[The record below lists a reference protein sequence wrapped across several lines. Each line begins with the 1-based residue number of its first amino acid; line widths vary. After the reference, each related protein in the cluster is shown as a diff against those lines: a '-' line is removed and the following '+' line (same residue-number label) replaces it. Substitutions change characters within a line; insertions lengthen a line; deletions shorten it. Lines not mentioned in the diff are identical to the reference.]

1 MTVRFYSS
9 VATEKQLVGT
19 ITSGQTTCVVSD
31 TIGLPV
37 TFPYTLALSYETLT
51 EELVDV
57 TNAAGS
63 TLTIVRAIDGTSAAS
78 HAAGAR
84 VRHTSSARDFA
95 DSRNHE
101 NSSTGV
107 HGLLPGEDI
116 VGTNRVQTLTNKTVV
131 DLTGNLKNIEI
142 TNTPPN
148 AMTITNTPA
157 YAATD
162 TAVEMVNGAEQVI
175 DIKGSG
181 LINIRNRA
189 VDDAAFSTRRFQVTA
204 SNGTTER
211 FSIVTSGMAT
221 SSPKTGGATADG
233 GFKFIDPGDL
243 PDRKA
248 FTARN
253 NADTLDRFVVHA
265 AGHVDLSSSDPT
277 KNPMNITGAVAQA
290 QPYFR
295 IMNDTST
302 VQVQVDNAGRLE
314 SRRRAIFIND
324 VAPAS
329 VVVTVQGNSTQTADL
344 QQWQNNTGTKLAHV
358 NADGTADFTSSQ
370 ATGVSVFAPAA
381 NWGTIVAEADVKAG
395 ICTIVLT
402 VQRLGPALI
411 ATSTGDMVGNPSFG
425 TIALA
430 YRPNATLF
438 SNNGMP
444 FTGTDDVG
452 CGSMVLTPNNG
463 DISIWAWSSNGT
475 IANGS
480 LVRLCMTYPLVYS

>member
-1 MTVRFYSS
+1 MTQRFYSS

-19 ITSGQTTCVVSD
+19 ITSGQTTLVVSD

-37 TFPYTLALSYETLT
+37 SFPYTLALSYETLT

-63 TLTIVRAIDGTSAAS
+63 TLTVTRAVDGTSAVS

-101 NSSTGV
+101 NSDDGI
-107 HGLLPGEDI
+107 HGLLPGEEI
-116 VGTNRVQTLTNKTVV
+116 VGTDKVQTLTNKTVV
-131 DLTGNLKNIEI
+131 DLTGNLRNIEI
-142 TNTPPN
+142 TNASPHTL
-148 AMTITNTPA
+148 TVTNTPA
-157 YAATD
+157 YLAT
-162 TAVEMVNGAEQVI
+162 ASAIEMVNGAEQVL
-175 DIKGSG
+175 DIKGGG

-211 FSIVTSGMAT
+211 FSVVTSGMAT

-302 VQVQVDNAGRLE
+302 VQVQVDSVGRLE
-314 SRRRAIFIND
+314 SRRRALFVND
-324 VAPAS
+324 VSPAS
-329 VVVTVQGNSTQTADL
+329 VVVTVQGNATQTADL
-344 QQWQNNTGTKLAHV
+344 QQWQNNAGTTLAHID
-358 NADGTADFTSSQ
+358 NDGTADFTSAQ
-370 ATGVSVFAPAA
+370 TTGVSVFSAAA

-402 VQRLGPALI
+402 VQRLGPALN
-411 ATSTGDMVGNPSFG
+411 ATSTGDLVGNPAFG

-430 YRPNATLF
+430 FRPNAALF

-444 FTGTDDVG
+444 YMATDDVG
-452 CGSMVLTPNNG
+452 CGSIVLTPNNG
-463 DISIWAWSSNGT
+463 DLSLWAWSSNGT

-480 LVRLCMTYPLVYS
+480 LVRCTMTYPLVYS

>member
-9 VATEKQLVGT
+9 VATEKQLVGS

-57 TNAAGS
+57 TNAAGT
-63 TLTIVRAIDGTSAAS
+63 TLTITRAIDGTSAVS

-101 NSSTGV
+101 NSDDGI
-107 HGLLPGEDI
+107 HGLLPGEEI
-116 VGTNRVQTLTNKTVV
+116 VGTDKVQTLTNKTVV

-142 TNTPPN
+142 TNASPFTT
-148 AMTITNTPA
+148 TITNTPA
-157 YAATD
+157 YAATLS
-162 TAVEMVNGAEQVI
+162 ALEMVNGAEQVI

-302 VQVQVDNAGRLE
+302 VQVQVDSAGKLE
-314 SRRRAIFIND
+314 SRRRALFIND

-329 VVVTVQGNSTQTADL
+329 VVVTVQGNATQTADL
-344 QQWQNNTGTKLAHV
+344 QQWQSNGGITLAHIDF
-358 NADGTADFTSSQ
+358 DGTADFTTSTASG
-370 ATGVSVFAPAA
+370 TSVFAAAA
-381 NWGTIVAEADVKAG
+381 NWGTIAAAADVKAG

-411 ATSTGDMVGNPSFG
+411 ASSTGDLAGDPAFG
-425 TIALA
+425 TIAA
-430 YRPNATLF
+430 AFRPNATVF
-438 SNNGMP
+438 SNNGLP
-444 FTGTDDVG
+444 FIATDAVG
-452 CGSMVLTPNNG
+452 SGSVVLNAING
-463 DISIWAWSSNGT
+463 DMGLWSWSSSGT

-480 LVRLCMTYPLVYS
+480 LVRVCMTYPLVYS

>member
-1 MTVRFYSS
+1 MTTRFYSS

-31 TIGLPV
+31 TVGLP
-37 TFPYTLALSYETLT
+37 TSFPYTLALSYETLT

-63 TLTIVRAIDGTSAAS
+63 TLTITRAIDGTSAVS

-101 NSSTGV
+101 NSSFGI
-107 HGLLPGEDI
+107 HGLLPGEEI
-116 VGTNRVQTLTNKTVV
+116 VGTNKVQTLTNKTVV

-142 TNTPPN
+142 TNASPHTL
-148 AMTITNTPA
+148 TVTNTPA
-157 YAATD
+157 YSAA
-162 TAVEMVNGAEQVI
+162 ASALEVVNGTEQVI

-189 VDDAAFSTRRFQVTA
+189 VDDAAFSTRRLQVTA

-211 FSIVTSGMAT
+211 FTVVTSGMAT

-243 PDRKA
+243 TDRKA

-265 AGHVDLSSSDPT
+265 GGHVDLSSSDPT
-277 KNPMNITGAVAQA
+277 KNPLNVTGAVAQSV
-290 QPYFR
+290 PYFR
-295 IMNDTST
+295 VMNDTST
-302 VQVQVDNAGRLE
+302 VQVQVDTAGRLE

-329 VVVTVQGNSTQTADL
+329 PVVVVQGNATQTADL
-344 QQWQNNTGTKLAHV
+344 EQWQNSAGTTIAHV
-358 NADGTADFTSSQ
+358 RADGSSDFTSTQ
-370 ATGVSVFAPAA
+370 TTGTAVFTAA
-381 NWGTIVAEADVKAG
+381 ALWGTIVAEADVKAG
-395 ICTIVLT
+395 ICTVVLT

-411 ATSTGDMVGNPSFG
+411 ASATGDLAGNPSFG
-425 TIALA
+425 TIAA
-430 YRPNATLF
+430 AFRPNATLF

-444 FTGTDDVG
+444 YTATDDVG

-463 DISIWAWSSNGT
+463 DMALWAWSSGGT

-480 LVRLCMTYPLVYS
+480 LVRCTMTYPLVYS